1 MPMKHQRE
9 SIVNEPEAKS
19 INEDYEIKLGGTQFT
34 ISIMDQ
40 GVENIS
46 ILEGRLST
54 QEENIEVDNWY
65 VRRELKVVNKRII

>member
-1 MPMKHQRE
+1 MPINHQRE

-19 INEDYEIKLGGTQFT
+19 INDDYEIKLGGTQFM

-40 GVENIS
+40 RVENIS

-54 QEENIEVDNWY
+54 QEENIEVF
-65 VRRELKVVNKRII
+65 I

>member
-1 MPMKHQRE
+1 MSPCIIMPMKHQRE

-54 QEENIEVDNWY
+54 QEENMEVD
-65 VRRELKVVNKRII
+65 I

>member
-1 MPMKHQRE
+1 MSPYIIMPINHERE

-19 INEDYEIKLGGTQFT
+19 INDDYEIKLGGTQFT

-54 QEENIEVDNWY
+54 QEENIEVF
-65 VRRELKVVNKRII
+65 I

>member
-1 MPMKHQRE
+1 MNHQRE

-34 ISIMDQ
+34 IYIMDQ
-40 GVENIS
+40 GEENIS

-54 QEENIEVDNWY
+54 QEENIEVFIWY
-65 VRRELKVVNKRII
+65 VRWELKVVNKRII

>member
-1 MPMKHQRE
+1 MSPYIIMPINHQRE

-19 INEDYEIKLGGTQFT
+19 INDDYEIKLGGTQFT

-40 GVENIS
+40 GVENIC

-54 QEENIEVDNWY
+54 QEENIEVF
-65 VRRELKVVNKRII
+65 I

>member
-1 MPMKHQRE
+1 MTPYIIMPMNHQRE

-34 ISIMDQ
+34 IYIMDR
-40 GVENIS
+40 GMENIS

-54 QEENIEVDNWY
+54 QEENIEVD
-65 VRRELKVVNKRII
+65 I

>member
-1 MPMKHQRE
+1 MNHQRE
-9 SIVNEPEAKS
+9 SIVNEPEGKS

-54 QEENIEVDNWY
+54 QEENIEVDIWY
-65 VRRELKVVNKRII
+65 VRWELKVVNKRII

>member
-1 MPMKHQRE
+1 MKHQRE

-34 ISIMDQ
+34 IYIMDQ

-54 QEENIEVDNWY
+54 QEENIEVDIWY
-65 VRRELKVVNKRII
+65 VRWELKEVNKRII

>member
-1 MPMKHQRE
+1 MSPCIIMPMKHQRE

-54 QEENIEVDNWY
+54 QEENIGVDN
-65 VRRELKVVNKRII
+65 

>member
-1 MPMKHQRE
+1 MSPYIIMPMNHQRE

-34 ISIMDQ
+34 IYIMDQ
-40 GVENIS
+40 GEENIS

-54 QEENIEVDNWY
+54 QEENIEVF
-65 VRRELKVVNKRII
+65 I

>member
-1 MPMKHQRE
+1 MNHQRE

-34 ISIMDQ
+34 IYIMDQ

-54 QEENIEVDNWY
+54 QEENMEVDIWY
-65 VRRELKVVNKRII
+65 VRWQLKVVNKRII

>member
-1 MPMKHQRE
+1 MSPYIIMPMTHQRE
-9 SIVNEPEAKS
+9 RIVNEPEAKS

-34 ISIMDQ
+34 IYVMDQ

-54 QEENIEVDNWY
+54 QEENIEVD
-65 VRRELKVVNKRII
+65 I

>member
-1 MPMKHQRE
+1 MPINHQRE

-19 INEDYEIKLGGTQFT
+19 INDDYEIKLGGTQFT

-54 QEENIEVDNWY
+54 QEENIEVFIWY
-65 VRRELKVVNKRII
+65 VRWELKVVNKRII

>member
-1 MPMKHQRE
+1 MSPCIIMPMKHQRE

-54 QEENIEVDNWY
+54 QEENIEVDN
-65 VRRELKVVNKRII
+65 

>member
-54 QEENIEVDNWY
+54 QEENIEVDN
-65 VRRELKVVNKRII
+65 

>member
-1 MPMKHQRE
+1 MSPYIIMPINHERE

-19 INEDYEIKLGGTQFT
+19 INDYYEIKLGGTQFT

-54 QEENIEVDNWY
+54 QEENIEVF
-65 VRRELKVVNKRII
+65 I

>member
-1 MPMKHQRE
+1 MSPYIIMPMKYQRE

-54 QEENIEVDNWY
+54 QEENIEVDN
-65 VRRELKVVNKRII
+65 

>member
-1 MPMKHQRE
+1 MPMNHQRE

-34 ISIMDQ
+34 IYIMDQ

-54 QEENIEVDNWY
+54 QEENTEVD
-65 VRRELKVVNKRII
+65 I

>member
-1 MPMKHQRE
+1 MNHQRE

-34 ISIMDQ
+34 IYIMDQ

-54 QEENIEVDNWY
+54 QEENMEVDIWY
-65 VRRELKVVNKRII
+65 VRWELKVVNKRII

>member
-1 MPMKHQRE
+1 MPINHERE

-19 INEDYEIKLGGTQFT
+19 INDDYEIKFGGTQFT

-54 QEENIEVDNWY
+54 QEENIEVF
-65 VRRELKVVNKRII
+65 I

>member
-1 MPMKHQRE
+1 MPINHQRE

-19 INEDYEIKLGGTQFT
+19 INDDYEIKLGGTQFT

-46 ILEGRLST
+46 ILEGRLSI
-54 QEENIEVDNWY
+54 QEENIEVF
-65 VRRELKVVNKRII
+65 I

>member
-1 MPMKHQRE
+1 MSPCIIMPMKHQRE

-34 ISIMDQ
+34 IYIMDQ

-54 QEENIEVDNWY
+54 QEENIEVDN
-65 VRRELKVVNKRII
+65 

>member
-1 MPMKHQRE
+1 MSPCIIMPMKHQRE

-46 ILEGRLST
+46 ILQGRLST
-54 QEENIEVDNWY
+54 QEENIEVDIWY
-65 VRRELKVVNKRII
+65 VR

>member
-54 QEENIEVDNWY
+54 QEENMEVDIWY
-65 VRRELKVVNKRII
+65 VRWELKVVNK

>member
-1 MPMKHQRE
+1 MSPYIIMPMNHQRE

-34 ISIMDQ
+34 IYIMDQ
-40 GVENIS
+40 DVENIS

-54 QEENIEVDNWY
+54 QEENMEVD
-65 VRRELKVVNKRII
+65 I

>member
-34 ISIMDQ
+34 IYIMDQ
-40 GVENIS
+40 GEENIS

-54 QEENIEVDNWY
+54 QEENIEVFIWY
-65 VRRELKVVNKRII
+65 VRWELKVVNKRII

>member
-1 MPMKHQRE
+1 MPINHQRE

-19 INEDYEIKLGGTQFT
+19 INDDYEIKLGGTQFT

-54 QEENIEVDNWY
+54 QEENI
-65 VRRELKVVNKRII
+65 KVFI

>member
-54 QEENIEVDNWY
+54 QEENIEVDIWY

>member
-1 MPMKHQRE
+1 MSPYIIMPINHQRE

-19 INEDYEIKLGGTQFT
+19 INDDYEIKLGGTQFM

-40 GVENIS
+40 RVENIS

-54 QEENIEVDNWY
+54 QEENIEVF
-65 VRRELKVVNKRII
+65 I